1 MVYCGFTVGL
11 RLFLGEEEK
20 IKEVDIAEAP
30 FSLLEQPDPARLKT
44 LDVSYKFSASECMDS
59 HIRCHFLS
67 HNDDIT
73 QLVDEVYEASTAVV
87 AVIFVNVSNSL
98 FLSEGF
104 LAPDFQIHIPLY
116 ILSQEDGDYV
126 SKNIDSITECRI
138 MPERAEAS
146 EINHTNLREM
156 SRMLTKPGKNH
167 LLLYHYNDINF
178 LGK

>member
-87 AVIFVNVSNSL
+87 AVIFVNISNSL

-104 LAPDFQIHIPLY
+104 LAPDFWLHIPLY

-156 SRMLTKPGKNH
+156 SRMPTKPGKTTFYCIITKI
-167 LLLYHYNDINF
+167 LIF